1 MFSVHILI
9 YYTLVL
15 CCDRTSLLYITCSLP
30 GYHCDT
36 CGITV
41 HPEKVSSETCY
52 NNSMWCNNIRVYR
65 AVASY
70 VMTVNQL
77 YISLL
82 ILDYLRYLPHL
93 CGNKVVGCTM
103 NSETRAAWNLSFY
116 YVNYYS
122 AIAQLSRWVNPMN
135 IVQRSWVR
143 HRLPFSCHWAQYF
156 FAPRKCFVTCFH
168 DVIATAL

>member
-1 MFSVHILI
+1 MITIVMARKVWKSKQIYFLVLRHIFSVHVLI

-15 CCDRTSLLYITCSLP
+15 CCDRTSLSYIACSLP

-70 VMTVNQL
+70 VTTVNQL

-82 ILDYLRYLPHL
+82 ILDYLRYLPRL
-93 CGNKVVGCTM
+93 CGKRVVSCTM
-103 NSETRAAWNLSFY
+103 NSERE
-116 YVNYYS
+116 
-122 AIAQLSRWVNPMN
+122 QLG
-135 IVQRSWVR
+135 
-143 HRLPFSCHWAQYF
+143 
-156 FAPRKCFVTCFH
+156 T
-168 DVIATAL
+168 